1 MLKKYKQFKTVLNNP
16 DDYFEQYS
24 IGNNPLF
31 GNTAFF
37 SNEYLDNEYELS
49 ISIFND
55 FKHELEEIIL
65 KYKYILGFLTS
76 VENRLIEEN
85 RLLDEEYF
93 NLNKYS
99 TKGQSF
105 LKMFNMPDNYNN
117 VMDFKIV
124 YQKNITKL
132 TDTFIKTKDSLN
144 PLSFYLEYIG
154 NNSMFITFDKP
165 YEIRDIFLDF
175 YDEITYS
182 IFGVKEDDTMEN
194 IYSNISSS
202 EKLFINTNETKY
214 KKIFITGINDLNNL
228 IKEIKIFSYTETDI
242 AEKNGYLVYLLGDL
256 KNIKNYI
263 IVSDDPTELFGFD
276 KNTYSKVMELLTTN
290 EQLCIEKYFNNQYK
304 LEKNINIENKLTDS
318 LYILEFFKKTQ
329 NKSNELKIFA
339 KEKEV

>member
-1 MLKKYKQFKTVLNNP
+1 MLEKYKQFKTVLNNP
-16 DDYFEQYS
+16 NDYFEQYS

-37 SNEYLDNEYELS
+37 SNEYLDNEYELN
-49 ISIFND
+49 ISTFND
-55 FKHELEEIIL
+55 FKQELEEIIL
-65 KYKYILGFLTS
+65 KYKYILGYLTS
-76 VENRLIEEN
+76 IENRLIEEN

-93 NLNKYS
+93 DLNKYS

-105 LKMFNMPDNYNN
+105 LKMFSMPDNYNN
-117 VMDFKIV
+117 VMDFKII
-124 YQKNITKL
+124 YQKNITRL
-132 TDTFIKTKDSLN
+132 NDSFIKTKDSLE
-144 PLSFYLEYIG
+144 PLKFYLEYIG

-175 YDEITYS
+175 YEEITYS

-214 KKIFITGINDLNNL
+214 KKIFITGINALNSL
-228 IKEIKIFSYTETDI
+228 IKEIKIFSYAETDI
-242 AEKNGYLVYLLGDL
+242 PEKNGYLVYMLEDM
-256 KNIKNYI
+256 KKIKNYI
-263 IVSDDPTELFGFD
+263 IVSDDPTEIYGFD
-276 KNTYSKVMELLTTN
+276 KKTYQKMIELLTSN

-304 LEKNINIENKLTDS
+304 LEKNINIDNKLTDS
-318 LYILEFFKKTQ
+318 FYILEFFKKTQ

-339 KEKEV
+339 KEIEA